1 MAKVAAKVTK
11 PALYK
16 MISYKGV
23 KGAESRYTPLTAAQR
38 LPKVE
43 KSIGKGLTKV
53 IEGLNSLG
61 ATLNSIASNTQSTLE
76 SWRDSIKE
84 QISNNTALIKQE
96 EKAEK
101 LEKKREVK
109 KEKQQ
114 KDQRKLK
121 ARDDKEAKLETKKK
135 KKGKGILSGVVGA
148 AKKTGGGLLGAL
160 GGLLKT
166 LITYKIFEWISKNP
180 KSVQKLSL
188 IHI

>member
-84 QISNNTALIKQE
+84 QISNNAALIKQE

-121 ARDDKEAKLETKKK
+121 ARDEKEAKLEKKK
-135 KKGKGILSGVVGA
+135 KLQG
-148 AKKTGGGLLGAL
+148 
-160 GGLLKT
+160 
-166 LITYKIFEWISKNP
+166 
-180 KSVQKLSL
+180 
-188 IHI
+188 